1 MPLFLSFKKKRQKE
15 EKSILL
21 YRFVSSSEKQNIM
34 RLPELKFYSYLAK
47 FTRNHGAVK

>member
-21 YRFVSSSEKQNIM
+21 YRFVGLDK
-34 RLPELKFYSYLAK
+34 R
-47 FTRNHGAVK
+47 